1 MGRRP
6 KEVKEDN
13 PNIVVDRVG
22 EKTDLSLCPAC
33 PVYGAQPDCFACID
47 GRCTALKE
55 TGQTGSGEAG
65 SGETGICSF
74 YRSTEDNMAVVRKC
88 YRRLRDMGRSDLID
102 KYVKPLTAL
111 GLLDDEIKAAEQYG
125 EEFDTFRES
134 NYREQLDKAID
145 GGLDDDL
152 LDDAD
157 DTEDTD
163 ADVDSDDADDEEEED
178 DAGEWDDPC
187 DDTGP

>member
-55 TGQTGSGEAG
+55 TD
-65 SGETGICSF
+65 ETGICSF

-152 LDDAD
+152 LDDSDADAD
-157 DTEDTD
+157 DAD
-163 ADVDSDDADDEEEED
+163 ADDADDADEVDDADDYTEEED
-178 DAGEWDDPC
+178 DDAGDGDDPC
-187 DDTGP
+187 DDTGQ

>member
-6 KEVKEDN
+6 KEPKEDN

-22 EKTDLSLCPAC
+22 EKTDLSLCPVC
-33 PVYGAQPDCFACID
+33 PVYGTQPDCFACID

-55 TGQTGSGEAG
+55 TDEA
-65 SGETGICSF
+65 GICSF

-111 GLLDDEIKAAEQYG
+111 GLLDDEIEAAEQYG
-125 EEFDTFRES
+125 EEFDAFRES